1 MTVDHELVDAAWAS
15 AAAAA
20 ERSGVII
27 RPLTELA
34 EFVACDALFSG
45 IWGRGDGAPMPVN
58 LLRALSS
65 AGSYVVGAYAGSEML
80 GACVGFWAAPD
91 RPAMHSHIAGVTSAA
106 RGRDLGFALKL
117 HQRAWALRCGV
128 PVINWTFDPLI
139 ARNAHFNLRKL
150 GGRPVKYAVNY
161 YGEMPDAINAGD
173 ETDRMLLRW
182 ELGSRR
188 GPRRVRRRT
197 GTAVDGGGRPCWS
210 KCRRTSRASGVPIP
224 SRRRR
229 GGLTLRDRLLPML
242 NAAT

>member
-1 MTVDHELVDAAWAS
+1 
-15 AAAAA
+15 
-20 ERSGVII
+20 
-27 RPLTELA
+27 
-34 EFVACDALFSG
+34 
-45 IWGRGDGAPMPVN
+45 
-58 LLRALSS
+58 
-65 AGSYVVGAYAGSEML
+65 ML

-182 ELGSRR
+182 ELGSAEARAACD
-188 GPRRVRRRT
+188 GVPAPR
-197 GTAVDGGGRPCWS
+197 AVDGGRPCWS
-210 KCRRTSRASGVPIP
+210 KCRRTSRVSGVPIP
-224 SRRRR
+224 NRRLRGVRR
-229 GGLTLRDRLLPML
+229 SATGCCRCS
-242 NAAT
+242 NAVT